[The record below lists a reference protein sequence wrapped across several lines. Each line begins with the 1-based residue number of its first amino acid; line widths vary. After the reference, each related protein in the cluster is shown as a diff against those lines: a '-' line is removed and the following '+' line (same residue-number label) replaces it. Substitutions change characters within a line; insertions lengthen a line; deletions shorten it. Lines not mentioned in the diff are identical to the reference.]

1 MTATLSTTK
10 LANEAWEALFRAQ
23 STIAQE
29 LTARDAWED
38 LVPREYGVLYA
49 LSSADPQGLR
59 ITELGA
65 DVLLT
70 QPGMSRLV
78 ARLEARGLVQR
89 VNDLD
94 DARACLIR
102 LTPAGAA
109 TQRRI
114 GRVHARHVAE
124 AMTRTPRSRGA
135 RTAPRSEW
143 EADLMRRLV
152 IVSAGTSQPST
163 TRMLADRIAAG
174 SLEVLR
180 EMEITATIGAVEV
193 APLAVD
199 VARASVTGVPSA
211 ELQAAIEQIAA
222 ADAVIASARCTRPG
236 SAGCSRRSLTCS
248 TTTC

>member
-1 MTATLSTTK
+1 MNATLSTTK

-29 LTARDAWED
+29 LTARDAWDD

-49 LSSADPQGLR
+49 LSSADPRGLR

-89 VNDLD
+89 VDDLD

-102 LTPAGAA
+102 LTAAGTA

-124 AMTRTPRSRGA
+124 AMTRHLD
-135 RTAPRSEW
+135 RTELEQLLELSG
-143 EADLMRRLV
+143 RLV
-152 IVSAGTSQPST
+152 
-163 TRMLADRIAAG
+163 
-174 SLEVLR
+174 
-180 EMEITATIGAVEV
+180 
-193 APLAVD
+193 
-199 VARASVTGVPSA
+199 
-211 ELQAAIEQIAA
+211 
-222 ADAVIASARCTRPG
+222 
-236 SAGCSRRSLTCS
+236 
-248 TTTC
+248 